1 MSAKASKDAANSI
14 QNGVQ
19 TVDPVRPNA
28 PQMLDWRTAVK
39 DALAFNTNNYMERA
53 NLARLTNQTNRIE
66 AKRMYRSFQP
76 RFDELQN
83 QIGTNALSYS
93 RGELPADVVAN
104 IGRAAATRGLSNGFG
119 QGARGGGA
127 GTALGTLNLRNL
139 GLTSLD
145 LSKFG
150 TNLAMNASLQAK
162 QLSPGLFDPAQLMVG
177 PNQAVGYE
185 AQNVGIQNDADRYW
199 NQLQNKAMWDNTSA
213 GNRATQ
219 MATETRL
226 AGQLAQAQSVAA
238 GASSLAGA
246 VGGMGGGMGGGTATS
261 YGGGFAGAPT
271 GGQVSGYGYNPNQG
285 YYPLA

>member
-1 MSAKASKDAANSI
+1 MSAKASKDAANAMQS
-14 QNGVQ
+14 GVQ
-19 TVDPVRPNA
+19 TVDPVRPGA

-39 DALAFNTNNYMERA
+39 DALAFNTNNYLQRA

-185 AQNVGIQNDADRYW
+185 AQNVSIQNDADRYW
-199 NQLQNKAMWDNTSA
+199 NQLQNKALWDNTSA
-213 GNRATQ
+213 GNRANQ
-219 MATETRL
+219 MANETRL
-226 AGQLAQAQSVAA
+226 AGQLAQAQSIAA

-246 VGGMGGGMGGGTATS
+246 VGGMGGGTATS
-261 YGGGFAGAPT
+261 YGGGFSGAPA
-271 GGQVSGYGYNPNQG
+271 GGQVAGYGYNPNQG